1 MQYVPLRVHS
11 WKRLT
16 AQVQSAAGAV
26 AYLAGLIGT
35 HARLP
40 GCMLCVQSIVSGVA
54 TPLAVW
60 AMTGLVDALAAAAS
74 GASAFWP
81 VAAPWLALLLA
92 VFFARGAQFALA
104 AYVAV
109 FVHERLQAVLQR
121 QVFEQAVGL
130 SLASFERPDYYQKL
144 EIGQRALH
152 RPPGGAL
159 TALTG
164 LISVL
169 IGLAGLLLLFAR
181 AHWLLAVVLVV
192 TTALRAGVGAW
203 QSKRWIEVT
212 YRTSPERREMGYW
225 ATQLSSREA
234 APELRLFGLAP
245 VLLARWRRAFE
256 CFLSA
261 ATAARRRAARAN
273 LATSALQE
281 AVGWVVILALL
292 LFALQGAV
300 SIGSLVAL
308 LYGLSRFRSL
318 TDSLSWGA
326 YGLVEQ
332 VSRLA
337 HLREFLAL
345 KPEPQLRHARANGVP
360 SLREGV
366 RFHNVSFTYPG
377 ADRPALA
384 NVTLTLRPQERVALV
399 GENGAGKTT
408 LVRLL
413 LGLYRPDAGR
423 ITVDGTDLTDLD
435 PAQWRRRATAIFQD
449 FMRYPTSVAENIG
462 YADVALLDNDAD
474 LSTAVHPRIVAAAE
488 QSGAAMFVADL
499 PTGYATPLGKEF
511 EAGVEL
517 SAGQWQRLAIA
528 RAYLRDAQIVVLD
541 EPTAA
546 LDPRA
551 EVAVYRQFRE
561 AAAGR
566 CAVFISHRLGSARLA
581 DRIIVLREGRVVE
594 EGSHAA
600 LLAQGGEYARMY
612 RLQAS
617 WYGDG
622 ADGEAQAW

>member
-1 MQYVPLRVHS
+1 MQYVPLPTHF

-16 AQVQSAAGAV
+16 VWVQSAAGAI
-26 AYLAGLIGT
+26 AYLVGLIGT

-40 GCMLCVQSIVSGVA
+40 GCALCVQSIVSGVA

-60 AMTGLVDALAAAAS
+60 AMTGLVDGLVTAAS
-74 GASAFWP
+74 GASDFWP
-81 VAAPWLALLLA
+81 VAIPWLALLLV

-104 AYVAV
+104 AYIAV

-121 QVFEQAVGL
+121 QVFEQAVAL
-130 SLASFERPDYYQKL
+130 PLASFERPDYYQKL
-144 EIGQRALH
+144 ENGQRALG
-152 RPPGGAL
+152 RPPGGVV

-164 LISVL
+164 QISVL
-169 IGLAGLLLLFAR
+169 IGLAGLLLLFAQ

-234 APELRLFGLAP
+234 APELRLFGVAS
-245 VLLARWRRAFE
+245 VLLARWRHAFE
-256 CFLSA
+256 RYLSA
-261 ATAARRRAARAN
+261 ATAARQRVARAN

-300 SIGSLVAL
+300 SIGNLVAL

-318 TDSLSWGA
+318 TDSLSWGT
-326 YGLVEQ
+326 YGLVEN

-345 KPEPQLRHARANGVP
+345 EPEPRSRHARVKGVP

-366 RFHNVSFTYPG
+366 RFHNVGFTYPG

-449 FMRYPTSVAENIG
+449 FMRYPTSVAENIA
-462 YADVALLDNDAD
+462 YADVALLGDDAD

-488 QSGAAMFVADL
+488 QSGAATFVADL
-499 PTGYATPLGKEF
+499 PAGYGTPLGKEF

-551 EVAVYRQFRE
+551 EVAVYRRFRA

-581 DRIIVLREGRVVE
+581 ARIIVLRAGRVVE
-594 EGSHAA
+594 EGSHEV
-600 LLAQGGEYARMY
+600 LLARGGEYARMY

>member
-1 MQYVPLRVHS
+1 MQYVLLRTHS

-26 AYLAGLIGT
+26 AYLAGLIWT

-40 GCMLCVQSIVSGVA
+40 GCALLGQSIVSGVA

-74 GASAFWP
+74 GASDFWP
-81 VAAPWLALLLA
+81 VAIPWLALLFA
-92 VFFARGAQFALA
+92 VFFARSAQYAVA
-104 AYVAV
+104 AYIAL

-121 QVFEQAVGL
+121 QVFEQAVAL
-130 SLASFERPDYYQKL
+130 PLASFERPDYYQKL
-144 EIGQRALH
+144 ETGQRAIG
-152 RPPGGAL
+152 RPPGGIVV
-159 TALTG
+159 ALTG
-164 LISVL
+164 QISVL
-169 IGLAGLLLLFAR
+169 IGLVGLLLLFAQ
-181 AHWLLAVVLVV
+181 AHWLLAVALVA
-192 TTALRAGVGAW
+192 TTVLRAGVGAW
-203 QSKRWIEVT
+203 QSRRWIEVN
-212 YRTSPERREMGYW
+212 YRASSERREMGYW
-225 ATQLSSREA
+225 AAQLSSRAA
-234 APELRLFGLAP
+234 APELRLFGVAP

-256 CFLSA
+256 RFLSV

-292 LFALQGAV
+292 LFALQGTV

-318 TDSLSWGA
+318 TDSLSWSTH
-326 YGLVEQ
+326 GLVEQ

-360 SLREGV
+360 SLREEV
-366 RFHNVSFTYPG
+366 RFQNVSFTYPG

-462 YADVALLDNDAD
+462 YADVALLGDDAD
-474 LSTAVHPRIVAAAE
+474 LSTAVHPRIVTAAE
-488 QSGAAMFVADL
+488 RSGAATFVADL
-499 PTGYATPLGKEF
+499 PAGYATPLGKEF

-551 EVAVYRQFRE
+551 EVTVYRRFRA

-581 DRIIVLREGRVVE
+581 ARIIVLRAGRVVE
-594 EGSHAA
+594 AGDHEA
-600 LLAQGGEYARMY
+600 LLARGGEYARMY

-622 ADGEAQAW
+622 ADGEVQAW

>member
-1 MQYVPLRVHS
+1 MQYVPLRAHS
-11 WKRLT
+11 WKRLNT
-16 AQVQSAAGAV
+16 QVQSAAGAV
-26 AYLAGLIGT
+26 AYLAGLIWT

-40 GCMLCVQSIVSGVA
+40 GCALCVQSIVSGLA

-74 GASAFWP
+74 GASDFWP
-81 VAAPWLALLLA
+81 VAIPWLALLCA
-92 VFFARGAQFALA
+92 VFLARSAQFAVA
-104 AYVAV
+104 AYIAL
-109 FVHERLQAVLQR
+109 FIHERLQAVLQR

-144 EIGQRALH
+144 ETGQRALG
-152 RPPGGAL
+152 RPPGGIV

-164 LISVL
+164 QISVL
-169 IGLAGLLLLFAR
+169 IGLAGLLLLFAQ

-192 TTALRAGVGAW
+192 TTAIRGGVGAW

-234 APELRLFGLAP
+234 APELRLFGVAP

-256 CFLSA
+256 RFLSA
-261 ATAARRRAARAN
+261 ATVARRRVARAN

-292 LFALQGAV
+292 LFALQGTV

-318 TDSLSWGA
+318 TDSLSWGT
-326 YGLVEQ
+326 YGLVEN

-345 KPEPQLRHARANGVP
+345 EPEPQLRHARANGVP

-423 ITVDGTDLTDLD
+423 ITVDGIDLTDLD

-462 YADVALLDNDAD
+462 YADVALLDDGAVPA
-474 LSTAVHPRIVAAAE
+474 TAVHPRIVAAAE
-488 QSGAAMFVADL
+488 QSGAATFVADL
-499 PTGYATPLGKEF
+499 PAGYATPLGKEF

-551 EVAVYRQFRE
+551 EVAVYRQFRA

-581 DRIIVLREGRVVE
+581 DRIIVLREGRIVE
-594 EGSHAA
+594 EGGHEA
-600 LLAQGGEYARMY
+600 LLARGGEYARMY

-622 ADGEAQAW
+622 AAGEAQAW

>member
-1 MQYVPLRVHS
+1 MQYVPLRAHS
-11 WKRLT
+11 WKRLNT
-16 AQVQSAAGAV
+16 QVQSAAGAV
-26 AYLAGLIGT
+26 AYLAGLIWT

-40 GCMLCVQSIVSGVA
+40 GCVLCVQSIVSGLA

-60 AMTGLVDALAAAAS
+60 AMTGLVDALAGGG
-74 GASAFWP
+74 GASDFWP
-81 VAAPWLALLLA
+81 AAIPWLALLLA
-92 VFFARGAQFALA
+92 VFFARSAEAAVA
-104 AYVAV
+104 AYIAV
-109 FVHERLQAVLQR
+109 LIHERLQGVLQR
-121 QVFEQAVGL
+121 QVFEQAVAL
-130 SLASFERPDYYQKL
+130 PLASFERPDYYQKL
-144 EIGQRALH
+144 ENGRRALG
-152 RPPGGAL
+152 RPPGGVV

-164 LISVL
+164 QISMI
-169 IGLAGLLLLFAR
+169 IGLAGLLLLFAQ
-181 AHWLLAVVLVV
+181 AHWLLAVVLVA

-203 QSKRWIEVT
+203 QSRRWIEVN

-225 ATQLSSREA
+225 AAQLSSREA
-234 APELRLFGLAP
+234 APELRLFGVAP

-256 CFLSA
+256 RFLSA
-261 ATAARRRAARAN
+261 ATAARRRVGRAN

-292 LFALQGAV
+292 LFALQGTV

-318 TDSLSWGA
+318 TDSLSWGT

-345 KPEPQLRHARANGVP
+345 EPELQLRHARANGVA

-377 ADRPALA
+377 ADRLALA

-462 YADVALLDNDAD
+462 YADVALLGDDAVP
-474 LSTAVHPRIVAAAE
+474 STAVHPRIVAAAE
-488 QSGAAMFVADL
+488 QSGAATFVADL
-499 PTGYATPLGKEF
+499 PAGYVTLLGKEF

-551 EVAVYRQFRE
+551 EVAVYRRFRE

-581 DRIIVLREGRVVE
+581 DRIIVLREGRIVE
-594 EGSHAA
+594 EGNHEA
-600 LLAQGGEYARMY
+600 LLARGGEYARMY

-622 ADGEAQAW
+622 AAGEAQAW

>member
-1 MQYVPLRVHS
+1 MQYVPLRAHS
-11 WKRLT
+11 WKRLNT
-16 AQVQSAAGAV
+16 QVQSAAGAV
-26 AYLAGLIGT
+26 AYLAGLIWT

-40 GCMLCVQSIVSGVA
+40 GCVLCVQSIVSGLA

-60 AMTGLVDALAAAAS
+60 AMTGLVDALAGGG
-74 GASAFWP
+74 GASDFWP
-81 VAAPWLALLLA
+81 AAIPWLALLLA
-92 VFFARGAQFALA
+92 VFFTRSAEAAVA
-104 AYVAV
+104 AYIAV
-109 FVHERLQAVLQR
+109 LIHERLQGILQR
-121 QVFEQAVGL
+121 QVFEQAVAL
-130 SLASFERPDYYQKL
+130 PLASFERPDYYQKL
-144 EIGQRALH
+144 ENGRRALG
-152 RPPGGAL
+152 RPPGGVV

-164 LISVL
+164 QISMI
-169 IGLAGLLLLFAR
+169 IGLAGLLLLFAQ
-181 AHWLLAVVLVV
+181 AHWLLAVVLVA

-203 QSKRWIEVT
+203 QSRRWIEVN

-225 ATQLSSREA
+225 AAQLSSREA
-234 APELRLFGLAP
+234 APELRLFGVAP

-256 CFLSA
+256 RFLSA
-261 ATAARRRAARAN
+261 ATAARRRVGRAN

-292 LFALQGAV
+292 LFALQGTV

-318 TDSLSWGA
+318 TDSLSWGT

-345 KPEPQLRHARANGVP
+345 EPELQLRHARANGVA

-377 ADRPALA
+377 ADRLALA

-435 PAQWRRRATAIFQD
+435 PVQWRRRATAIFQD

-462 YADVALLDNDAD
+462 YADVALLGDDAVP
-474 LSTAVHPRIVAAAE
+474 STAVHPRIVAAAE
-488 QSGAAMFVADL
+488 QSGAATFVADL
-499 PTGYATPLGKEF
+499 PAGYVTLLGKEF

-551 EVAVYRQFRE
+551 EVAVYRRFRE

-594 EGSHAA
+594 EGGHEA
-600 LLAQGGEYARMY
+600 LLAQGSEYARMY

-622 ADGEAQAW
+622 AAGEAQAW

>member
-1 MQYVPLRVHS
+1 MQYVPLRAHF

-16 AQVQSAAGAV
+16 AQVQSTAGAV
-26 AYLAGLIGT
+26 VYLVGLIGT

-40 GCMLCVQSIVSGVA
+40 GCALCVQSIVSGVA

-60 AMTGLVDALAAAAS
+60 AMTGLVDALAAAAG
-74 GASAFWP
+74 GASGFWP
-81 VAAPWLALLLA
+81 DAIPWLALLLV
-92 VFFARGAQFALA
+92 VFFARGTQFAVA
-104 AYVAV
+104 AYIAAS
-109 FVHERLQAVLQR
+109 VHERLQAVLQR
-121 QVFEQAVGL
+121 QVFEQAVAL
-130 SLASFERPDYYQKL
+130 PLASFERPDYYQKL
-144 EIGQRALH
+144 EVGQRALGN
-152 RPPGGAL
+152 RLAGVATTPTNLLA
-159 TALTG
+159 A
-164 LISVL
+164 I
-169 IGLAGLLLLFAR
+169 IGLAGLLLLFAQ
-181 AHWLLAVVLVV
+181 AHWLLAVLLVA
-192 TTALRAGVGAW
+192 TAVLRAAVGAGLAEG
-203 QSKRWIEVT
+203 WIGVN
-212 YRTSPERREMGYW
+212 YRVSPERREIGYW
-225 ATQLSSREA
+225 AGLLLSREA
-234 APELRLFGLAP
+234 ATELRLFGVAP
-245 VLLARWRRAFE
+245 VLLARWRRAFDR
-256 CFLSA
+256 FVRSRA
-261 ATAARRRAARAN
+261 AARRQVARAT
-273 LATSALQE
+273 LISGALQE
-281 AVGWVVILALL
+281 AVGWVIVLALL
-292 LFALQGAV
+292 LFALQGTV

-318 TDSLSWGA
+318 TQSLSQGA
-326 YGLVEQ
+326 YDLVEQ
-332 VSRLA
+332 VSWLT

-345 KPEPQLRHARANGVP
+345 EPEPQLRHARVNGVP
-360 SLREGV
+360 SLHEGV
-366 RFHNVSFTYPG
+366 RFQNVSFTYPG
-377 ADRPALA
+377 VDRPALA

-413 LGLYRPDAGR
+413 LGLYHPEAGR

-462 YADVALLDNDAD
+462 YADVALLGDDP
-474 LSTAVHPRIVAAAE
+474 LPSTAVHPRIVAAAE
-488 QSGAAMFVADL
+488 QSGAATFVADL
-499 PTGYATPLGKEF
+499 PAGYATPLGKEF

-528 RAYLRDAQIVVLD
+528 SAYLRDAQIVVLD

-546 LDPRA
+546 LDPRT
-551 EVAVYRQFRE
+551 EVAVYRQFRA

-594 EGSHAA
+594 EGSHEA

>member
-1 MQYVPLRVHS
+1 
-11 WKRLT
+11 
-16 AQVQSAAGAV
+16 
-26 AYLAGLIGT
+26 
-35 HARLP
+35 
-40 GCMLCVQSIVSGVA
+40 
-54 TPLAVW
+54 
-60 AMTGLVDALAAAAS
+60 
-74 GASAFWP
+74 
-81 VAAPWLALLLA
+81 
-92 VFFARGAQFALA
+92 
-104 AYVAV
+104 
-109 FVHERLQAVLQR
+109 
-121 QVFEQAVGL
+121 
-130 SLASFERPDYYQKL
+130 
-144 EIGQRALH
+144 
-152 RPPGGAL
+152 
-159 TALTG
+159 
-164 LISVL
+164 
-169 IGLAGLLLLFAR
+169 
-181 AHWLLAVVLVV
+181 
-192 TTALRAGVGAW
+192 
-203 QSKRWIEVT
+203 
-212 YRTSPERREMGYW
+212 MGYW
-225 ATQLSSREA
+225 AAQLSSRET

-256 CFLSA
+256 RFLSA
-261 ATAARRRAARAN
+261 ATAARRRVARAT

-292 LFALQGAV
+292 LFALQGTV

-326 YGLVEQ
+326 YRLVEQ

-345 KPEPQLRHARANGVP
+345 EPEPQLRHARANGVP

-366 RFHNVSFTYPG
+366 RFHNVRFTYPG
-377 ADRPALA
+377 ADRPTLA
-384 NVTLTLRPQERVALV
+384 DVTLALRPQERVALV

-413 LGLYRPDAGR
+413 LGLYRPDAGH
-423 ITVDGTDLTDLD
+423 ITVDGTDLTNLD

-462 YADVALLDNDAD
+462 YADVALLDTDAVPAT
-474 LSTAVHPRIVAAAE
+474 SVHPRIVAAAE
-488 QSGAAMFVADL
+488 QSGAATFVAYL
-499 PTGYATPLGKEF
+499 PAGYATPLGKEF

-581 DRIIVLREGRVVE
+581 DRIIVLREGRVIE
-594 EGSHAA
+594 EGGHEA
-600 LLAQGGEYARMY
+600 LLARGGEYARMC

-622 ADGEAQAW
+622 PPGRHKHGSSTTR